1 MQVPQDQWEGLV
13 GKEPHPHG
21 MYFAVGRGG
30 VSKKPYFTFDFRLDG
45 CSMRELAK
53 ALAFFFVMDDYGQM
67 LYGKVLKESDTL
79 LQAWE
84 KMKRL
89 AWGGDYAEWK
99 EEQQQMFVKF
109 CKDVEEFEEEKVRQQ
124 DGDSS
129 A

>member
-1 MQVPQDQWEGLV
+1 MEQYPFDELE
-13 GKEPHPHG
+13 EPDETIIASHVKTRDPEPNVEKI
-21 MYFAVGRGG
+21 YN
-30 VSKKPYFTFDFRLDG
+30 FDFRLDG

-67 LYGKVLKESDTL
+67 LYRKVLKESDTL

-109 CKDVEEFEEEKVRQQ
+109 CNDVEEFEEEKVRQQ

-129 A
+129 S